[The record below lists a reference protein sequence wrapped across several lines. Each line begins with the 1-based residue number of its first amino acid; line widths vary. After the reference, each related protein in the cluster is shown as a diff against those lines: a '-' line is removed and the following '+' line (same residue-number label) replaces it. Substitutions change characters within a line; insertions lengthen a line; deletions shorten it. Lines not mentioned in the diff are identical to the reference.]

1 MHPWYRR
8 LDPKS
13 RRLFQ
18 IANTS
23 LVLGLL
29 PWVFRDSIHV
39 SRVWLDPFSGFFL
52 GLAITINL
60 YCLRAARRRAS
71 VDSPTC

>member
-1 MHPWYRR
+1 MRPR

-18 IANTS
+18 LANTS

-29 PWVFRDSIHV
+29 PWVFRDSIHFNHL
-39 SRVWLDPFSGFFL
+39 WLDAFCGFFL
-52 GLAITINL
+52 GLSVTINL
-60 YCLRAARRRAS
+60 YCLRAARRCRPYQ
-71 VDSPTC
+71 V